1 LKFST
6 SFSFKDKD
14 IDRRNEK
21 VAEKKESIRR
31 AATNLDFQIATL
43 QDAAVDCSNS
53 ANIRTKGVLAN

>member
-21 VAEKKESIRR
+21 VAAKKESIRR

-43 QDAAVDCSNS
+43 QDAVVDCSNS
-53 ANIRTKGVLAN
+53 ANIRTNGVLAN